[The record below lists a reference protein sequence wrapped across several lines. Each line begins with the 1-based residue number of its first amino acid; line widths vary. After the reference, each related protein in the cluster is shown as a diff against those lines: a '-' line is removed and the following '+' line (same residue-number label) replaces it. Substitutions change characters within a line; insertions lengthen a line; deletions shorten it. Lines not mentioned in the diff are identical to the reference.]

1 MTMGKVNFA
10 HMADGTAEDYR
21 IMGEAIARAHGHL
34 ADELLALLQR
44 TETVDMGLR
53 VNRLEHAL
61 QAATHAFRD
70 DRDEETVVA
79 ALLHDIA
86 DTVSPYN
93 HAEAAA
99 AILKPYVCE
108 RTFWVVKHHG
118 LFQTWYYNHHFGR
131 DRNLRD
137 RYRGHPHYQACVDFC
152 QKYDQVAFDPDFE
165 AMPLEAFEPMVR
177 RIFARRP
184 RFDLSTLDEAA

>member
-1 MTMGKVNFA
+1 MDKVSFA
-10 HMADGTAEDYR
+10 HMADGTAADYR
-21 IMGEAIARAHGHL
+21 IMSDAIARAHGHL
-34 ADELLALLQR
+34 ADELLALLAR
-44 TETVDMGLR
+44 TEAVDMGLR

-70 DRDEETVVA
+70 GQDEETVVA
-79 ALLHDIA
+79 ALLHDVA

-93 HAEAAA
+93 HAEVAAG
-99 AILKPYVCE
+99 ILKPYVGE

-137 RYRGHPHYQACVDFC
+137 RYRGHPHYRACVDFC
-152 QKYDQVAFDPDFE
+152 ERYDQVAFDPDFE

-177 RIFARRP
+177 RIFARPP
-184 RFDLSTLDEAA
+184 RFDMAALDEAA

>member
-1 MTMGKVNFA
+1 MDKVSFA

-70 DRDEETVVA
+70 EQDEETVVA

-99 AILKPYVCE
+99 AILKPYVGE
-108 RTFWVVKHHG
+108 RTYWVVKHHG
-118 LFQTWYYNHHFGR
+118 LFQTWYYNHHLGR

-137 RYRGHPHYQACVDFC
+137 RYRGHPHYQACADFC

-184 RFDLSTLDEAA
+184 RFDLAALDEAA

>member
-1 MTMGKVNFA
+1 MDKVSFA
-10 HMADGTAEDYR
+10 HMADGTAADYR
-21 IMGEAIARAHGHL
+21 IMGDAIARAHGHL
-34 ADELLALLQR
+34 ADELLALLAR

-70 DRDEETVVA
+70 GQDEETVVA
-79 ALLHDIA
+79 ALLHDVA

-93 HAEAAA
+93 HAEVAAG
-99 AILKPYVCE
+99 ILKPYVGE

-131 DRNLRD
+131 DRDLRD
-137 RYRGHPHYQACVDFC
+137 RYRGHPHYRACADFC
-152 QKYDQVAFDPDFE
+152 EKYDQVAFDPDFE

-177 RIFARRP
+177 RIFARPP
-184 RFDLSTLDEAA
+184 RFDMAALDEAA